1 MPREPLNVAASIIA
15 DISAG
20 IYRSPAGALKELIS
34 NAFDADA
41 PSVRI
46 STGWPKFK
54 TFTCTDDGRGMKPD
68 EFREIMG
75 HIGGSAKRDA
85 GELSPKLKRPLIG
98 RIGIGLLSIAQIC
111 RKFTVFSSVEGEG
124 RKFRAE
130 IDLEPYLL
138 AEARRKLLGQTLQT
152 EQGKVKIGEYEI
164 EETEEAA
171 DKHYTRIVMENID
184 EGFQKRLTDIPQ
196 ERAGFTPKRFTEGR
210 IEDFLKIVES
220 GTVAEHGAYAQM
232 VWELAVA
239 APVQYMEGGPI
250 RGTHELDDLKQR
262 LEGYKFKAY
271 VDGVELRKP
280 ILLPQRGA
288 SSIEHKVYQIRHE
301 GRLSGDRRL
310 ALRGYL
316 YWQKGRILPREL
328 QGILVRVRNVAIG
341 QYDPTYLGYP
351 HHEGWKFS
359 QMTGELCVDEG
370 LDPAVNIDRASFRES
385 DEAFLELQGF
395 LFEKLQKGGTDE
407 GGGIFTDI
415 KRETGEIRKRSRRKA
430 EERRAKAVS
439 RLAGGPARAVPIE
452 RVEAGDAPAGVSFQR
467 GAVKIQEDLIDRVPR
482 KHRELFVAVCRVI
495 ESEVESTISRDKR
508 RKIYEKIAELL
519 GEF

>member
-34 NAFDADA
+34 NAFDADS

-54 TFTCTDDGRGMKPD
+54 TFTCTDDGRGMTPD
-68 EFREIMG
+68 EFRQIMG
-75 HIGGSAKRDA
+75 HIGGSNKRDA
-85 GELSPKLKRPLIG
+85 GELSPKFNRPLIG

-111 RKFTVFSSVEGEG
+111 RKFTVISSVDGA
-124 RKFRAE
+124 RKKFRAE
-130 IDLEPYLL
+130 IDLAPYLL

-152 EQGKVKIGEYEI
+152 EEGKVKVGEYEI
-164 EETEEAA
+164 EEAEEAP
-171 DKHYTRIVMENID
+171 DKQYTRIVMESID

-210 IEDFLKIVES
+210 IEDFLKIVEA

-232 VWELAVA
+232 VWELAIA
-239 APVQYMEGGPI
+239 APVEYMDGGPI
-250 RGTHELDDLKQR
+250 RGTHELDDLRDR
-262 LEGYKFKAY
+262 LARYKFKAY

-280 ILLPQRGA
+280 IFLPQKR
-288 SSIEHKVYQIRHE
+288 SLSIEHKIYQVRHE
-301 GRLSGDRRL
+301 APLSGDKRL
-310 ALRGYL
+310 SLRGYL
-316 YWQKGRILPREL
+316 YWQKARILPREL
-328 QGILVRVRNVAIG
+328 QGILVRVRNVAVG

-359 QMTGELCVDEG
+359 QMTGELYLDEG

-385 DEAFLELQGF
+385 DEAFIELQGF
-395 LFEKLQKGGTDE
+395 LFEKLQKSGTDE

-415 KRETGEIRKRSRRKA
+415 KRETGEIRKRARRKA
-430 EERRAKAVS
+430 EKRRAKVVS
-439 RLAGGPARAVPIE
+439 RLAGGPARTLPIE
-452 RVEAGDAPAGVSFQR
+452 KVSAHDAPAGVSFDR
-467 GAVKIQEDLIDRVPR
+467 GAVKVQEDLIDRVPR

-495 ESEVESTISRDKR
+495 ESEVESAIGRDKR
-508 RKIYEKIAELL
+508 RKIYEKLAELL
-519 GEF
+519 SEF